1 MINIVATLLQTMQAK
16 KETEVKQSFYPLH
29 EGHRT
34 SRFFVPDRNYP
45 FIVTF
50 LYGVINLKR
59 ICKKVKENFR
69 KKRKQRGTQFQL
81 ILRNSTSLTNRASK
95 GLPHPAI
102 TFESG
107 RATTS
112 SSLHLKSDL
121 MAKGSV
127 DKTRRPINSMIRQA
141 EKYLLESQSK
151 QRGKGLSS
159 VNRLKKSLASMDA
172 NFETNQRAKQEEEEN
187 NKKVSRRDHIASKD
201 AEAILANNEAY
212 RKI

>member
-1 MINIVATLLQTMQAK
+1 
-16 KETEVKQSFYPLH
+16 
-29 EGHRT
+29 
-34 SRFFVPDRNYP
+34 
-45 FIVTF
+45 
-50 LYGVINLKR
+50 
-59 ICKKVKENFR
+59 
-69 KKRKQRGTQFQL
+69 
-81 ILRNSTSLTNRASK
+81 
-95 GLPHPAI
+95 
-102 TFESG
+102 
-107 RATTS
+107 
-112 SSLHLKSDL
+112 

-212 RKI
+212 RKIAEETAAKLNATEDGSDEDEVSIRREGRQKMKNGDFYLPGTVIYYGATIALQVDYTFPIHTHACI